1 MPIELTI
8 DGRTGVA
15 RFTVSGE
22 FTLDDMRAAVDRLA
36 TDPAC
41 RPGMPILSDHRAIA
55 RPATAEEVSGLVG
68 HVAEHRRMFAGSR
81 MAIVAASAASYGMMR
96 MLSTLAEDVPM
107 KIAVFLDPAEAE
119 RWLLG

>member
-1 MPIELTI
+1 MPIRHAV
-8 DGRTGVA
+8 DPRAGVA

-22 FTLDDMRAAVDRLA
+22 FTLADMQAAVDRLA
-36 TDPAC
+36 ADPIY

-55 RPATAEEVSGLVG
+55 RPASAEEVAGLVS
-68 HVAEHRRMFAGSR
+68 HVADHGPVFAGAR

-107 KIAVFLDPAEAE
+107 EIAVFLDVDEAL
-119 RWLLG
+119 RWLRR